1 MNIKKILASSITSV
15 AIFSIAFAQTFAAT
29 TTIVTGNTSSG
40 ENTPGWLFNRDV
52 STSTP
57 YEFNNTASS
66 IGSGSLYVLPI
77 GANASDKFIGENFI
91 NAPISTINSIS
102 YDFKIGA
109 GGVDTEEE
117 QFYMNV
123 YANFGI
129 SDDLKFYDCRYSVV
143 PTVGSVSG
151 FTTVT
156 FDPTI
161 AYPVATRGGAS
172 ASPFVCPAI
181 PAEMDLASAGSN
193 IRVFSLNLG
202 DTSTSDQGLD
212 GYFDNVVV
220 NSDSEVAISD
230 FEQATLPP
238 TNKNQCKN
246 DGWMTFNN
254 PAFNNKKECEK
265 YVKDHKKDGKAEG
278 SLQLSG
284 PKQKIKFEVS
294 EKDDDH
300 KDNKVEYWNYEYL
313 GVLHY
318 KAKAMCVNV
327 DKTTK
332 EARFMFQIPE
342 GYPGLSG
349 MFVVS
354 YVKEVKHGADLYGH
368 SATADEATAKAWC
381 ETGVGFSPSMY
392 SVTKG
397 EVEVE

>member
-1 MNIKKILASSITSV
+1 V
-15 AIFSIAFAQTFAAT
+15 QTFAAT

-109 GGVDTEEE
+109 GGIDTEEE

-143 PTVGSVSG
+143 PTVGSVGG

-172 ASPFVCPAI
+172 ASPFVCPAV
-181 PAEMDLASAGSN
+181 PADMDLASAGSN

-202 DTSTSDQGLD
+202 DTSTSDLGLD

-220 NSDSEVAISD
+220 NSDSEVTISD

-246 DGWMTFNN
+246 DG
-254 PAFNNKKECEK
+254 
-265 YVKDHKKDGKAEG
+265 KAEG

-284 PKQKIKFEVS
+284 PKQKLKFEVS
-294 EKDDDH
+294 EKDNDH
-300 KDNKVEYWNYEYL
+300 DDNKVEYWNYEYP

-327 DKTTK
+327 DKATK